1 MFCKGGGLPNDPKL
15 IDSDAKE
22 NIRAPAT
29 FSFEEIV
36 RLYQADVRILA
47 RRHFAS
53 SAEADEV
60 AQEIFVQVYRGLS
73 SFRGESTV
81 RTWILGIARN
91 QIRLHIRN
99 ESRRRR
105 RSETIVPPEL
115 LESSVIAENV
125 DPFQT
130 SNATEELDALRDCIS
145 RLNERQR
152 WFVESFYFLKHSA
165 EQIASE
171 ASLTSGAVRMFLMR
185 IRKQLAECIRFK
197 ITGSENATGRDEG
210 QT

>member
-1 MFCKGGGLPNDPKL
+1 MPTDPKL
-15 IDSDAKE
+15 IESNPE
-22 NIRAPAT
+22 VGIRAMANS
-29 FSFEEIV
+29 SFEDIV

-47 RRHFAS
+47 RRHFGS
-53 SAEADEV
+53 PAEADEV
-60 AQEIFVQVYRGLS
+60 AQEVFVQVYRGLS
-73 SFRGESTV
+73 GFRGDSSV

-99 ESRRRR
+99 ENRRRR

-115 LESSVIAENV
+115 LESSATTEDV

-130 SNATEELDALRDCIS
+130 SDAAEELDALRDCMT
-145 RLNERQR
+145 RLNERQQ
-152 WFVESFYFLKHSA
+152 WFVDSFYFLNLSA
-165 EQIASE
+165 ETIARE
-171 ASLTSGAVRMFLMR
+171 VSLTPGAVRMLLMR

-197 ITGSENATGRDEG
+197 VTGRNED

>member
-1 MFCKGGGLPNDPKL
+1 MPTDPKL
-15 IDSDAKE
+15 IDSAAEE
-22 NIRAPAT
+22 NTRALANV
-29 FSFEEIV
+29 SFEEIV
-36 RLYQADVRILA
+36 RLYQADVRVLA

-53 SAEADEV
+53 PAEADEV
-60 AQEIFVQVYRGLS
+60 AQEVFVQVYRGLS

-105 RSETIVPPEL
+105 RSETIVPPEM
-115 LESSVIAENV
+115 LESSVITEDV

-130 SNATEELDALRDCIS
+130 SNAVEELEALRDCVS

-152 WFVESFYFLKHSA
+152 WFVESFYYLKHSA
-165 EQIASE
+165 EMIASE

-185 IRKQLAECIRFK
+185 IRKQLAECIRSK
-197 ITGSENATGRDEG
+197 VTGSDQAKGRVGD

>member
-1 MFCKGGGLPNDPKL
+1 MPIDPKL
-15 IDSDAKE
+15 IESNAE
-22 NIRAPAT
+22 EEVRALANS
-29 FSFEEIV
+29 SFEDIV
-36 RLYQADVRILA
+36 RLHQADVRILT
-47 RRHFAS
+47 RRHFGS
-53 SAEADEV
+53 PAEADEV

-73 SFRGESTV
+73 SFRGDSSV

-99 ESRRRR
+99 ECRRRR
-105 RSETIVPPEL
+105 RSETIVSPEL
-115 LESSVIAENV
+115 LESSAMTEDA
-125 DPFQT
+125 DPFQM
-130 SNATEELDALRDCIS
+130 SDAVEELDALRDCVN

-165 EQIASE
+165 EMIASE
-171 ASLTSGAVRMFLMR
+171 VSLTPGAVRMLLMR

-197 ITGSENATGRDEG
+197 LSGSDQVPGRGED

>member
-1 MFCKGGGLPNDPKL
+1 MPTDPRL
-15 IDSDAKE
+15 IETNADE
-22 NIRAPAT
+22 EIRLLASS
-29 FSFEEIV
+29 SFEDIV
-36 RLYQADVRILA
+36 RRYQADVRILA
-47 RRHFAS
+47 RRHFGS
-53 SAEADEV
+53 PAEADEV

-73 SFRGESTV
+73 NFRGDSSV

-105 RSETIVPPEL
+105 RSETIVPPEF
-115 LESSVIAENV
+115 LESSAISEDI

-130 SNATEELDALRDCIS
+130 SDAVEELDALKDCVT

-152 WFVESFYFLKHSA
+152 RFVESFYFLRHSA
-165 EQIASE
+165 ERIAGD
-171 ASLTSGAVRMFLMR
+171 ASLTPGAVRMFLMR
-185 IRKQLAECIRFK
+185 IRKQLADCIRFK
-197 ITGSENATGRDEG
+197 VTGSDNVSGRDED

>member
-1 MFCKGGGLPNDPKL
+1 
-15 IDSDAKE
+15 
-22 NIRAPAT
+22 
-29 FSFEEIV
+29 
-36 RLYQADVRILA
+36 
-47 RRHFAS
+47 
-53 SAEADEV
+53 
-60 AQEIFVQVYRGLS
+60 RGLS

-105 RSETIVPPEL
+105 RSETIVPPEM
-115 LESSVIAENV
+115 LESSVITEDV

-130 SNATEELDALRDCIS
+130 SNAVEELEALRDCVS

-152 WFVESFYFLKHSA
+152 WFVESFYYLKHSA
-165 EQIASE
+165 EMIASE
-171 ASLTSGAVRMFLMR
+171 ASLTAGAVRMFLMR

-197 ITGSENATGRDEG
+197 VTGSENATGRDEG

>member
-1 MFCKGGGLPNDPKL
+1 MPTDPKL
-15 IDSDAKE
+15 VESTAE
-22 NIRAPAT
+22 EGIRALANS
-29 FSFEEIV
+29 SFEDIV

-47 RRHFAS
+47 RRHFGS
-53 SAEADEV
+53 PAEADDV

-73 SFRGESTV
+73 SFRGDSSV

-99 ESRRRR
+99 EGRRRR

-115 LESSVIAENV
+115 LESSAATEDV

-130 SNATEELDALRDCIS
+130 SDAVEELDALRDCVTK
-145 RLNERQR
+145 LNERQR

-165 EQIASE
+165 EMIASE
-171 ASLTSGAVRMFLMR
+171 ASLTPGAVRMLLMR

-197 ITGSENATGRDEG
+197 VSGSDKVTGRDED

>member
-1 MFCKGGGLPNDPKL
+1 MPIDPKL
-15 IDSDAKE
+15 IESNAEKG
-22 NIRAPAT
+22 IRALADS
-29 FSFEEIV
+29 SFEDIV

-47 RRHFAS
+47 RRHFGNP
-53 SAEADEV
+53 AEADDV

-73 SFRGESTV
+73 SFRGDSSV

-105 RSETIVPPEL
+105 RSEVVVSPEL
-115 LESSVIAENV
+115 LESSATTEDV
-125 DPFQT
+125 DPFQ
-130 SNATEELDALRDCIS
+130 SSDAVEELDALRDCMN

-152 WFVESFYFLKHSA
+152 WFVESFYFQNQSA
-165 EQIASE
+165 ETIAAEVSQ
-171 ASLTSGAVRMFLMR
+171 TSGAVRMLLMR
-185 IRKQLAECIRFK
+185 IRKQLAECIRLK
-197 ITGSENATGRDEG
+197 VTGRDED

>member
-1 MFCKGGGLPNDPKL
+1 LPSDPKF
-15 IDSDAKE
+15 SE
-22 NIRAPAT
+22 SGSEEEIRALANS
-29 FSFEEIV
+29 SFDEIV

-47 RRHFAS
+47 RRHFGS
-53 SAEADEV
+53 SSEADEV

-73 SFRGESTV
+73 RFRGESSV

-115 LESSVIAENV
+115 LESSALTEDA

-130 SNATEELDALRDCIS
+130 GDAIEELDALRDCVT

-165 EQIASE
+165 EMIAGE
-171 ASLTSGAVRMFLMR
+171 AALTPGAVRMFLMR
-185 IRKQLAECIRFK
+185 IRKQLAECIRSK
-197 ITGSENATGRDEG
+197 VTGSDQAKGRVGD

>member
-1 MFCKGGGLPNDPKL
+1 LPTDPKL
-15 IDSDAKE
+15 IDSAAAE
-22 NIRAPAT
+22 NIRALANV
-29 FSFEEIV
+29 SFEEIV

-53 SAEADEV
+53 PAEADEV

-115 LESSVIAENV
+115 LESSVIAEDV

-130 SNATEELDALRDCIS
+130 SNAAEELDALRDCVS

-152 WFVESFYFLKHSA
+152 WFVESFYYLRHSA
-165 EQIASE
+165 DRIASE

-185 IRKQLAECIRFK
+185 IRKQLAECIRLK
-197 ITGSENATGRDEG
+197 VTGSDKATGHDEG

>member
-1 MFCKGGGLPNDPKL
+1 MPTDPKL
-15 IDSDAKE
+15 VESTAE
-22 NIRAPAT
+22 EGIRALANS
-29 FSFEEIV
+29 SFEDIV

-47 RRHFAS
+47 RRHFGS
-53 SAEADEV
+53 PAEADDV

-73 SFRGESTV
+73 SFRGDSSV

-99 ESRRRR
+99 EGRRRR

-115 LESSVIAENV
+115 LESSAATEDV

-130 SNATEELDALRDCIS
+130 SDAVEELDALRDCVTK
-145 RLNERQR
+145 LNERQR

-165 EQIASE
+165 EMIASE
-171 ASLTSGAVRMFLMR
+171 ASLTPGAVRMLLMR

-197 ITGSENATGRDEG
+197 VSGSEKVTGRDED

>member
-1 MFCKGGGLPNDPKL
+1 MPTDPKL
-15 IDSDAKE
+15 IESNPE
-22 NIRAPAT
+22 VGIRAMANS
-29 FSFEEIV
+29 SFEDIV

-47 RRHFAS
+47 RRHFGS
-53 SAEADEV
+53 PAEADEV
-60 AQEIFVQVYRGLS
+60 AQEVFVQVYRGLS
-73 SFRGESTV
+73 GFRGDSSV

-99 ESRRRR
+99 ENRRRR

-115 LESSVIAENV
+115 LESSATTEDV

-130 SNATEELDALRDCIS
+130 SDAAEELDALRDCIT
-145 RLNERQR
+145 RLNERQQ
-152 WFVESFYFLKHSA
+152 WFVDSFYFLNLSA
-165 EQIASE
+165 ETIARE
-171 ASLTSGAVRMFLMR
+171 VSLTPGAVRMLLMR

-197 ITGSENATGRDEG
+197 VTGRNED